1 MSINNTLKLGT
12 RGSKLALW
20 QAQYIKETLER
31 GGLQVEIVIINTKGD
46 QILDRSL
53 SKIGSKGVFTEEL
66 EEQLRSGAIDI
77 AQHSAK
83 DLQSELSEDLELIAF
98 TERERVNDV
107 LVSFDKTLTLES
119 GKPFVVGTSSTRRV
133 AMLKHYYPH
142 IQTVDMRGNL
152 QTRMAKLESGVC
164 DALLLAYAGVHRMG
178 YEEHIT
184 EMISIDKFTPA
195 VGQGTVA
202 LECAVSLYPA
212 KKAKIRELCNHAE
225 TEQQLLAERAFLRRL
240 QGGCSIP
247 VFANVAP
254 RSVGRPAPEG
264 GSFESQIFD
273 QTDPP
278 SGVRGLLSIT
288 GGIISLDGTEIL
300 KETVSGNNPLA
311 LGEELAEKILSR
323 GGDRILKEIKAQL

>member
-1 MSINNTLKLGT
+1 MSIIKLGT

-20 QAQYIKETLER
+20 QAEYIKETLAK
-31 GGLQVEIVIINTKGD
+31 GGVGVEIVIINTKGD

-83 DLQSELSEDLELIAF
+83 DLQSELSDDLELIAF
-98 TERERVNDV
+98 TEREKVNDV
-107 LVSFDKTLTLES
+107 LVSFDKNLSLES
-119 GKPFVVGTSSTRRV
+119 GKPFIVGTSSTRRV

-152 QTRMAKLESGVC
+152 QTRMAKLEAGAC

-178 YEEHIT
+178 YEQHIA
-184 EMISIDKFTPA
+184 EIISTDKFTPA
-195 VGQGTVA
+195 VGQGSVA
-202 LECAVSLYPA
+202 LECAVSLDPI

-247 VFANVAP
+247 VFGNSSPLTP
-254 RSVGRPAPEG
+254 RG
-264 GSFESQIFD
+264 GISDSDI
-273 QTDPP
+273 PP
-278 SGVRGLLSIT
+278 LGVRGLV
-288 GGIISLDGTEIL
+288 GGLISLDGSEIL
-300 KETVSGNNPLA
+300 KETIIGNDPET
-311 LGEELAEKILSR
+311 LGVELAEKILSL
-323 GGDRILKEIKAQL
+323 GGDRILKEIRANL

>member
-1 MSINNTLKLGT
+1 MSVNNTIKLGT

-20 QAQYIKETLER
+20 QAEYIRETLEK
-31 GGLQVEIVIINTKGD
+31 GGLEVEIVIINTKGD

-66 EEQLRSGAIDI
+66 EEQLRSGQIDI

-83 DLQSELSEDLELIAF
+83 DLQSELSDDLELIAF
-98 TERERVNDV
+98 TEREKVNDV
-107 LVSFDKTLTLES
+107 LVSFDKSLRLDS

-152 QTRMAKLESGVC
+152 QTRMAKLESDVC
-164 DALLLAYAGVHRMG
+164 DAIILAYAGVHRMG
-178 YEEHIT
+178 YEEHIA
-184 EMISIDKFTPA
+184 EMISTDTFTPA
-195 VGQGTVA
+195 VGQGSVA
-202 LECAVSLYPA
+202 LECAVSLDPK

-247 VFANVAP
+247 VFGLANQLKVTS
-254 RSVGRPAPEG
+254 RTTNRN
-264 GSFESQIFD
+264 QL
-273 QTDPP
+273 
-278 SGVRGLLSIT
+278 SGLEIT
-288 GGIISLDGTEIL
+288 GGIVSLDGTEIL
-300 KETVSGNNPLA
+300 KETIIGINPEEI
-311 LGEELAEKILSR
+311 GEALAEKILSL
-323 GGDRILKEIKAQL
+323 GGDRILREIKSNL